1 MVLCIQIH
9 HVSRDLSS
17 AIEHDCI
24 MPEKG
29 KREHYMK
36 RILFVLDNCFP
47 FGTAAASRARSL
59 CQLFDLAGYKV
70 HVICSRTMESN
81 LNVDKVYKLPYC
93 TYKISTNKP
102 ATAIASFVGTPAL
115 MKDVKKYFAEE
126 RPDFVFAMNSLT
138 FFRKLRRICK
148 QRKIKLIVEQ
158 NEWRDKSSFKFRELD
173 YRYIHEEW
181 LIKQEYKKADGILA
195 ISRYFQNYYRNVG
208 MNVVRIPTV
217 LDVQNTSYSVHSKNR
232 KIVLIYSGNPS
243 TSKEYL
249 ASVIN
254 VLADYPQFREAFEFH
269 IYGPDYNKVLKNIGG
284 NDNLLKSA
292 EGCVFIHGKVKQELM
307 QDIMMSADFQ
317 IFLRPHRRSSE
328 AGFPTKLGESM
339 AVGTPVITNLTGDIG
354 LYLEDGANGFL
365 ADDMSSSSIKD
376 VFDKILSTD
385 ERKYSEM
392 RKEARRTAEKCF
404 DFRCY
409 CDEIKTIL
417 GLEEKHEV

>member
-1 MVLCIQIH
+1 
-9 HVSRDLSS
+9 
-17 AIEHDCI
+17 

-93 TYKISTNKP
+93 TYKVSTNKP
-102 ATAIASFVGTPAL
+102 ATAIASFVGSPVL
-115 MKDVKKYFAEE
+115 MKDVKEYFAKD

-148 QRKIKLIVEQ
+148 QRKIKLIAEQ
-158 NEWRDKSSFKFRELD
+158 NEWRDKSSFKFREWD

-181 LIKQEYKKADGILA
+181 LIRQEYKKADGILA
-195 ISRYFQNYYRNVG
+195 ISKCFQNYYGNMG
-208 MNVVRIPTV
+208 MNVVRIPTI
-217 LDVQNTSYSVHSKNR
+217 LDVQNTPYSVHSENR

-249 ASVIN
+249 APVISVLVDN
-254 VLADYPQFREAFEFH
+254 PQFREAFEFH

-284 NDNLLKSA
+284 DDNLLKRA

-354 LYLEDGANGFL
+354 LYLKNEVNGFVVDMTTEEDL
-365 ADDMSSSSIKD
+365 AMTLKKITKMTDKQYKAMRLHSREKAEEAFDYRNYKQSILRL
-376 VFDKILSTD
+376 F
-385 ERKYSEM
+385 
-392 RKEARRTAEKCF
+392 
-404 DFRCY
+404 
-409 CDEIKTIL
+409 
-417 GLEEKHEV
+417 EV

>member
-1 MVLCIQIH
+1 
-9 HVSRDLSS
+9 
-17 AIEHDCI
+17 
-24 MPEKG
+24 
-29 KREHYMK
+29 MK
-36 RILFVLDNCFP
+36 KILFVLDNCFP

-70 HVICSRTMESN
+70 HVICSRTMESE
-81 LNVDKVYKLPYC
+81 LNVGKVYKLPYC
-93 TYKISTNKP
+93 TYKVSTNKP

-115 MKDVKKYFAEE
+115 MKDVKKYFTEE
-126 RPDFVFAMNSLT
+126 RPDYVFAMNSLT

-249 ASVIN
+249 APVIS

-354 LYLEDGANGFL
+354 LYLKNEVNGFVVDMTTEEDL
-365 ADDMSSSSIKD
+365 AMTLKKITKMTDKQYKAMRLHSREKAEEAFDYRNYKQSILRL
-376 VFDKILSTD
+376 F
-385 ERKYSEM
+385 
-392 RKEARRTAEKCF
+392 
-404 DFRCY
+404 
-409 CDEIKTIL
+409 
-417 GLEEKHEV
+417 EV